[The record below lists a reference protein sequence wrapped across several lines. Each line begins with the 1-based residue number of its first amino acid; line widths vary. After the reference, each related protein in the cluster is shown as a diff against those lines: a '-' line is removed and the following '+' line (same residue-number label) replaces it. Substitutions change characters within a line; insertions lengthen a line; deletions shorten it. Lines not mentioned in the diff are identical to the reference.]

1 MILEQVTIRSFGL
14 LRNYT
19 MDFSD
24 GLNIVEGA
32 NETGKSTL
40 AAFIRFMLY
49 GFDDTPGVLFERFK
63 RINW

>member
-40 AAFIRFMLY
+40 AAFIRFM
-49 GFDDTPGVLFERFK
+49 R
-63 RINW
+63 R